1 MKINSKPSTSA
12 INERIIASNAF
23 YKLKKMVLDELEK
36 LPNISILSVKKFEL
50 KGLSVP
56 NTIKLDSR
64 VI

>member
-1 MKINSKPSTSA
+1 MKINSKPSKSA
-12 INERIIASNAF
+12 ISERIIASNAF
-23 YKLKKMVLDELEK
+23 YKLKKTVLDELKK

-64 VI
+64 II